1 MRRAI
6 NRETTMKKNAFL
18 TLCGL
23 TLLSLALYAPSALAE
38 EVQQKKTTTT
48 TTTTTT
54 NSSGTVSTIGPD
66 MIVIRT
72 SPSASPITYQF
83 SETTTYVDEAGNPV
97 EIESVAAGAP
107 VTVFFSKEGDKMVAT
122 KVIVKKT
129 TTSQPRG

>member
-1 MRRAI
+1 
-6 NRETTMKKNAFL
+6 MKKNALL

-38 EVQQKKTTTT
+38 EVQMQKKTTTT

-54 NSSGTVSTIGPD
+54 NSSGTVSSVGPD

-97 EIESVAAGAP
+97 EIETVQAGVP
-107 VTVFFSKEGDKMVAT
+107 VTVYFSKQGDKMVAT
-122 KVIVKKT
+122 KVVVKKT
-129 TTSQPRG
+129 TTTQPRG